1 MNKIKRIFENKRK
14 IFIAYIVCGD
24 PDIKTTLALMKVLA
38 ESGVDIIELGMPF
51 TDPIADGPVIQ
62 KSVER
67 ALQNNTSLNDV
78 FSTVNSFKKSNPDVP
93 VVLMGYLNPIEN
105 LTYKK
110 FSSLSKKNNV
120 DGVLIVD
127 SPPEESECLNY
138 SLKSNGISQIFL
150 ASPTTDDER
159 LKKIIKSTNGYL
171 YYVSLKGITGS
182 KLNKYAE
189 IEKNI
194 KKLKKLSKNS
204 IPIAVG
210 FGIKDKTTAKK
221 MSKISDGIIIGS
233 SIVDLIEK
241 NHHNKSLLI
250 KKVKEYVSSIR
261 RSIN

>member
-1 MNKIKRIFENKRK
+1 MCIRDR
-14 IFIAYIVCGD
+14 
-24 PDIKTTLALMKVLA
+24 
-38 ESGVDIIELGMPF
+38 
-51 TDPIADGPVIQ
+51 
-62 KSVER
+62 
-67 ALQNNTSLNDV
+67 
-78 FSTVNSFKKSNPDVP
+78 
-93 VVLMGYLNPIEN
+93 
-105 LTYKK
+105 
-110 FSSLSKKNNV
+110 
-120 DGVLIVD
+120 
-127 SPPEESECLNY
+127 
-138 SLKSNGISQIFL
+138 
-150 ASPTTDDER
+150 TTDDER

-182 KLNKYAE
+182 KLNKYTE

-210 FGIKDKTTAKK
+210 FGIKDKITAKK

-250 KKVKEYVSSIR
+250 KKVKAYVSSIR